1 MFILAGL
8 ADKGLLNWDAKGKK
22 KKKEAISKHPGAQ
35 IRQSNHNHEDT
46 DKKQTLPVRL
56 IAGPST
62 S

>member
-8 ADKGLLNWDAKGKK
+8 ADKGLLNWDAKE

-46 DKKQTLPVRL
+46 DKKQTLPIRL
-56 IAGPST
+56 RAGPST